1 MARHNGGRR
10 ALLIFDGDCGFCSRC
25 ARFVA
30 RRLPTGAEVKP
41 WQRTDLAAYGVA
53 PEQAQYEIVWVGA
66 DGRIDGGAQAI
77 ARLLLDC
84 GRLWTL
90 PGLLLRV
97 PPFRWLGHGLYRLV
111 ANNRYRLPGGSAA
124 CKVPSAE

>member
-1 MARHNGGRR
+1 MGSR

-30 RRLPTGAEVKP
+30 RRLPTRAEVKP
-41 WQRTDLAAYGVA
+41 WQRVDLAAYGVS
-53 PEQAQYEIVWVGA
+53 PEQTRHELVWIGA
-66 DGRIDGGAQAI
+66 DGRIAGGAQAI

-84 GRLWTL
+84 GGLWAV

-97 PPFRWLGHGLYRLV
+97 PPFRWVGHGLYRLV
-111 ANNRYRLPGGSAA
+111 ARNRYRMPGGTEA
-124 CKVPSAE
+124 CRLPTD

>member
-1 MARHNGGRR
+1 MGTR

-25 ARFVA
+25 ARFAA
-30 RRLPTGAEVKP
+30 RRLPSAAEVKP
-41 WQRTDLAAYGVA
+41 WQRVDLAAYGVS
-53 PEQAQYEIVWVGA
+53 PEQAAHEVVWVGT

-84 GRLWTL
+84 GGAWKL

-97 PPFRWLGHGLYRLV
+97 PPFRWVGHGLYRLV

-124 CKVPSAE
+124 CSSGGKVPTAE